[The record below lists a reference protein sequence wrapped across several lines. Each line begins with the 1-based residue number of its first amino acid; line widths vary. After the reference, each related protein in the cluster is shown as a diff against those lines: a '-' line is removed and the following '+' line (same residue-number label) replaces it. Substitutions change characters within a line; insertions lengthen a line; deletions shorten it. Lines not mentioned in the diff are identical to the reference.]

1 MSRLGRSLERSLS
14 AKAGVALVCVL
25 FGALA
30 LDRWAISALDD
41 PPPQAPLADPGA
53 EFNRLTG
60 LAWPADA
67 LVLSSGDDHG
77 GLQWEGELH
86 VAARVAP
93 ATIASWLASPP
104 PWGQPAWQRGPV
116 APEIAAHCRLGASAF
131 SEADGARE
139 QLAWSLESVR
149 YVAAERCCEGLRWH
163 NGSLLVLEPRQGLV
177 WLSVWDF

>member
-14 AKAGVALVCVL
+14 AQAGVALVCVL
-25 FGALA
+25 FGVLA
-30 LDRWAISALDD
+30 LDRWAISALDA
-41 PPPQAPLADPGA
+41 PPPQAALADPGA

-77 GLQWEGELH
+77 GLQWEGEVH
-86 VAARVAP
+86 VVARVAP
-93 ATIASWLASPP
+93 TTIADWLASSP
-104 PWGQPAWQRGPV
+104 PWRQPAWQHGPV
-116 APEIAAHCRLGASAF
+116 APEVAARCRLGAAAF
-131 SEADGARE
+131 GQAEGRYSQRT
-139 QLAWSLESVR
+139 WSLESVR

-163 NGSLLVLEPRQGLV
+163 NGSLLVLDPRQGLV